1 MRQHTVLRMRA
12 PQPLPP
18 FKAQT
23 SQRAHSHMQL
33 HADLHSGAPC
43 RPPCPPPPPRLHVH
57 VNGHAHACMCVHMC
71 AYACVCESVGYNQT
85 SLPPPPKISN
95 NGHLYRIVIT
105 HRGGSQRISNW
116 TVRKLF
122 HIKYGKIGGK
132 RNE

>member
-1 MRQHTVLRMRA
+1 MHFGSVQKSFSDALLSFMCGYKSV
-12 PQPLPP
+12 
-18 FKAQT
+18 
-23 SQRAHSHMQL
+23 RAH
-33 HADLHSGAPC
+33 
-43 RPPCPPPPPRLHVH
+43 V
-57 VNGHAHACMCVHMC
+57 CVRV
-71 AYACVCESVGYNQT
+71 CVCESVGYNQT

-116 TVRKLF
+116 TVRTLF